1 MKQKSQNRFLA
12 ALLAVAMMLQML
24 PMLAFAEDAPG
35 TGKKD
40 VAWIGET
47 GYPSLEAAVT
57 AAGDGATITLG
68 EGVYSLGGTQNT
80 QKVTTKSL
88 TFVGAGVDKTK
99 WQIQAPQT
107 KYGSDG
113 WCNYSFDGSDSITFQ
128 DMTVIGSVYPDGT
141 IKAEDT
147 QGYVRVQNITL
158 KDCVFNGRADYWGY
172 TTTTFDNVTFNAPGT
187 TESGISDTNY
197 SLWTYTG
204 NTCTFKDCTFYSKG
218 KTINV
223 YRHTDP
229 GEDVTV
235 NFENCTVNSNFA
247 TFALFSKT
255 ALNINDRYMGSH
267 KFIINININDPK
279 TITAARDTTTCSQVF
294 GFGGK
299 TASNSGRTEVYWN
312 NSVEPVWKGGKIQT
326 HSYTDGEHDKAFTYT
341 YSEWKKFDERNE
353 WRDVT
358 KTCDYCHRELEK
370 HQETASVYR
379 LQYNLNG
386 GTGDETAY
394 KDAFSHEKENVTL
407 AAAPTREGYKFA
419 GWLSLNGK
427 LYNAGSEL
435 VLTGDEVFTAQW
447 KKKDEPVVN
456 HTLTVTGGT
465 FAVKNGDID
474 VTDTLE
480 TSTDEA
486 SGKQTCLVPDGAE
499 VTVTLDQTKV
509 PEGMVFDL
517 WSTGKFDLP
526 LDQDCKAESIT
537 FTMNGDVDVAAQYR
551 SADIEDGSDVVGPII
566 VGTAVVAGGALVGYT
581 LGTDL
586 VGQMWGLPYFP
597 SNRSALAMMLWEDAG
612 KPMPESEILY
622 PDVGQEEQDMDLQHA
637 ARWAME
643 HDLMPDLNDQ
653 DTELPPEQVKFY
665 PDNMVTKI
673 SVLRAWKKA
682 QDLKQNAQ

>member
-24 PMLAFAEDAPG
+24 PMLAFAEDALG
-35 TGKKD
+35 TGKVRNKRTGTIYTSLKEA
-40 VAWIGET
+40 VQQAW
-47 GYPSLEAAVT
+47 S
-57 AAGDGATITLG
+57 GDTIELG
-68 EGVYSLGGTQNT
+68 EGNYTLFEKNNNHAKAGN
-80 QKVTTKSL
+80 KDL
-88 TFVGAGVDKTK
+88 TFVGQGPDKTA
-99 WQIQAPQT
+99 WNIGDEVPDPS
-107 KYGSDG
+107 KYGTEYNGD
-113 WCNYSFDGSDSITFQ
+113 YSFDGAGKITFKN
-128 DMTVIGSVYPDGT
+128 MTLRSGNVDYLGFIRPDQT
-141 IKAEDT
+141 VVDHCI
-147 QGYVRVQNITL
+147 I
-158 KDCVFNGRADYWGY
+158 NGKTFYWGY
-172 TTTTFDNVTFNAPGT
+172 TSAVFTDTTFNAP
-187 TESGISDTNY
+187 SKDYAI
-197 SLWTYTG
+197 WTYSSPTMIFD
-204 NTCTFKDCTFYSKG
+204 NCTFNTTG
-218 KTINV
+218 KAINV
-223 YRHTDP
+223 YADHEAGSHDIR
-229 GEDVTV
+229 VYF
-235 NFENCTVNSNFA
+235 NNCTVNSSILN
-247 TFALFSKT
+247 KQ
-255 ALNINDRYMGSH
+255 ALNINDSNMRPY
-267 KFIINININDPK
+267 KYIIHIDNPQ
-279 TITAARDTTTCSQVF
+279 TIDAALSNTTCSQLF
-294 GFGGK
+294 GFKEDKTTGFTGNTGYTDVYLGGDL
-299 TASNSGRTEVYWN
+299 
-312 NSVEPVWKGGKIQT
+312 VWTDGKMKT
-326 HSYTDGEHDKAFTYT
+326 HSYTVGEKEDAYEITGRSDWT
-341 YSEWKKFDERNE
+341 PSVERVDECE
-353 WRDVT
+353 VT
-358 KTCDYCHRELEK
+358 KTCKYCGWTKKELE
-370 HQETASVYR
+370 HASVYR
-379 LQYNLNG
+379 LQYNLNEG
-386 GTGDETAY
+386 VGDATADY
-394 KDAFSHEKENVTL
+394 NDAYSREKESVTL
-407 AAAPTREGYKFA
+407 AAAPTREGYQFA

-435 VLTGDEVFTAQW
+435 VLTGDEVFTAYW
-447 KKKDEPVVN
+447 KKDEPVVN

-480 TSTDEA
+480 PSIDET

-526 LDQDCKAESIT
+526 QDQDYKAESIA
-537 FTMNGDVDVAAQYR
+537 FTMNDDVDVAAQYR

>member
-24 PMLAFAEDAPG
+24 PMLAFADDAPDAHAVKID
-35 TGKKD
+35 GKE
-40 VAWIGET
+40 GSYT
-47 GYPSLEAAVT
+47 TLEAAVR
-57 AAGDGATITLG
+57 AAEDGDTIILG
-68 EGVYSLGGTQNT
+68 EGNYTLYGISSDG
-80 QKVTTKSL
+80 TTKNKDL
-88 TFVGAGVDKTK
+88 TFVGQGPDVTAWNIGAKVPDPANFGTE
-99 WQIQAPQT
+99 
-107 KYGSDG
+107 YNGD
-113 WCNYSFDGSDSITFQ
+113 YSFDSAKTVTFKN
-128 DMTVIGSVYPDGT
+128 MTLRSGNVDYLGFIRIDKTVV
-141 IKAEDT
+141 E
-147 QGYVRVQNITL
+147 
-158 KDCVFNGRADYWGY
+158 DCVINGKTDYWGY
-172 TTTTFDNVTFNAPGT
+172 TSAEFINTTFNAPD
-187 TESGISDTNY
+187 SNY
-197 SLWTYTG
+197 ALWTYCSPTM
-204 NTCTFKDCTFYSKG
+204 TFKDCTFNAGASG
-218 KTINV
+218 KVINV
-223 YRHTDP
+223 YTDYSAKKF
-229 GEDVTV
+229 DITV
-235 NFENCTVNSNFA
+235 NFNNCTVNSY
-247 TFALFSKT
+247 SSGKQ
-255 ALNINDRYMGSH
+255 ALNINDSNRGNCKY
-267 KFIINININDPK
+267 IINITDPHVK
-279 TITAARDTTTCSQVF
+279 AARSTTTCSQVF
-294 GFGGK
+294 GFRWGGN
-299 TASNSGRTEVYWN
+299 TGRTEVYWN
-312 NSVEPVWKGGKIQT
+312 NSVEPVWKEGKMQT

-341 YSEWKKFDERNE
+341 PSEWKKFDERNE

-358 KTCDYCHRELEK
+358 KTCDYCHRELGK

-379 LQYNLNG
+379 LQYNLNE
-386 GTGDETAY
+386 GDGDTTADY
-394 KDAFSHEKENVTL
+394 SDVFSREKESVTL
-407 AAAPTREGYKFA
+407 AAAPTREGYQFA

-427 LYNAGSEL
+427 LYKAGSEL

-447 KKKDEPVVN
+447 KKDEPVVN

-465 FAVKNGDID
+465 FAVKNGGID

-480 TSTDEA
+480 PSTDEA

-517 WSTGKFDLP
+517 WSTGNFDLP
-526 LDQDCKAESIT
+526 LNQDYKAEAIT

-586 VGQMWGLPYFP
+586 VGKMWGLPYFP

-643 HDLMPDLNDQ
+643 HDLLPDLNDQ
-653 DTELPPEQVKFY
+653 DAELPPEQVKFY

>member
-1 MKQKSQNRFLA
+1 MKQKSQNRFFA

-35 TGKKD
+35 TP
-40 VAWIGET
+40 VAWNKKKGT
-47 GYPSLEAAVT
+47 SYTSLADAVKD
-57 AAGDGATITLG
+57 AKSGDTITLG
-68 EGVYSLGGTQNT
+68 EGNYTLYGIKSDD
-80 QKVTTKSL
+80 TTRGKDL
-88 TFVGAGVDKTK
+88 TFVGQGPDKTAWNIGAK
-99 WQIQAPQT
+99 VPDPANFGT
-107 KYGSDG
+107 EYNGD
-113 WCNYSFDGSDSITFQ
+113 YSFDGAGTVTFKN
-128 DMTVIGSVYPDGT
+128 MTLRSGNANYLGFI
-141 IKAEDT
+141 
-147 QGYVRVQNITL
+147 
-158 KDCVFNGRADYWGY
+158 RANNTVVDHCEIYGKTFYWGY
-172 TTTTFDNVTFNAPGT
+172 TSAVFTDTTFYAPNEDYAIWTYSSPTMTFDNCTFNA
-187 TESGISDTNY
+187 
-197 SLWTYTG
+197 TG
-204 NTCTFKDCTFYSKG
+204 KV
-218 KTINV
+218 INV
-223 YRHTDP
+223 YTDY
-229 GEDVTV
+229 GAGKQDITV
-235 NFENCTVNSNFA
+235 NFNNCTVKSISWTSAA
-247 TFALFSKT
+247 TFKT
-255 ALNINDRYMGSH
+255 ALKIDDHNMGSY
-267 KFIINININDPK
+267 KYIINITDPNV
-279 TITAARDTTTCSQVF
+279 TAARDTTTCSQVF
-294 GFGGK
+294 GFGDKKGVK
-299 TASNSGRTEVYWN
+299 EGNNSGRTEVYWN
-312 NSVEPVWKGGKIQT
+312 NNAEPVWKEGKMQT

-341 YSEWKKFDERNE
+341 YSEWRKIDARNE
-353 WRDVT
+353 TRDET
-358 KTCDYCHRELEK
+358 KTCNYCGWW
-370 HQETASVYR
+370 ETYKNKDVASVYR
-379 LQYNLNG
+379 LQYNLNEG
-386 GTGDETAY
+386 VGAENADYNDAY
-394 KDAFSHEKENVTL
+394 SREKESVKL
-407 AAAPTREGYKFA
+407 AAAPTREGYQFA
-419 GWLSLNGK
+419 GWLSLNGT
-427 LYNAGSEL
+427 LYKAGSEL

-447 KKKDEPVVN
+447 KKDEPVVN

-465 FAVKNGDID
+465 FAVKDGDID

-480 TSTDEA
+480 TSTDET

-517 WSTGKFDLP
+517 WSTGELP
-526 LDQDCKAESIT
+526 LDQDYKAESIT

-586 VGQMWGLPYFP
+586 VGKMWGLPYFP

>member
-24 PMLAFAEDAPG
+24 PMLAFADG
-35 TGKKD
+35 TNAYAVRNKRTGTYYESLKKAVD
-40 VAWIGET
+40 
-47 GYPSLEAAVT
+47 EAQS
-57 AAGDGATITLG
+57 GDTIILG
-68 EGVYSLGGTQNT
+68 EGNYTLYGVPSVGSTQG
-80 QKVTTKSL
+80 KDL
-88 TFVGAGVDKTK
+88 TFVGQGTDKTAWNIGDEVPDPNK
-99 WQIQAPQT
+99 FGT
-107 KYGSDG
+107 EYNGD
-113 WCNYSFDGSDSITFQ
+113 YSFDGAKTVTFKN
-128 DMTVIGSVYPDGT
+128 MTLRSGKVDYLGFIRIDNTVVENCVI
-141 IKAEDT
+141 
-147 QGYVRVQNITL
+147 
-158 KDCVFNGRADYWGY
+158 NGKTDYWGY
-172 TTTTFDNVTFNAPGT
+172 TSAVFKDTTFNAP
-187 TESGISDTNY
+187 SSNY
-197 SLWTYTG
+197 ALWTYCSPTMTFD
-204 NTCTFKDCTFYSKG
+204 TCTFNANG
-218 KTINV
+218 KAINV
-223 YRHTDP
+223 YTDYSA
-229 GEDVTV
+229 GAHDITV
-235 NFENCTVNSNFA
+235 NFNNCTVNSNFQSYVSM
-247 TFALFSKT
+247 FSNNKT
-255 ALNINDRYMGSH
+255 ALNINDSNMGSH
-267 KFIINININDPK
+267 KYIININDPK
-279 TITAARDTTTCSQVF
+279 TITAARDKTTTCSQMF

-299 TASNSGRTEVYWN
+299 AATNNKGKTDVYLN
-312 NSVEPVWKGGKIQT
+312 GELVFTNGKMQT
-326 HSYTDGEHDKAFTYT
+326 HSYTDGEQDKAFTTT
-341 YSEWKKFDERNE
+341 YSEWTRIDARNE
-353 WRDVT
+353 MRDVT
-358 KTCDYCHRELEK
+358 KTCNYCGWF
-370 HQETASVYR
+370 ETHKEIASVYR

-386 GTGDETAY
+386 GIGDETANY
-394 KDAFSHEKENVTL
+394 NDAFYHENESVKL
-407 AAAPTREGYKFA
+407 AAAPTREGYQFA

-435 VLTGDEVFTAQW
+435 VLTGDEVFTAYW
-447 KKKDEPVVN
+447 KKNEPVVN

-517 WSTGKFDLP
+517 WSTGNFDLP
-526 LDQDCKAESIT
+526 QDQDYKAESIT
-537 FTMNGDVDVAAQYR
+537 FTMNDDVDVAAQYR

-581 LGTDL
+581 LGTDF
-586 VGQMWGLPYFP
+586 VGKMWGLPYFP

>member
-24 PMLAFAEDAPG
+24 PMLAFADD
-35 TGKKD
+35 GKKY
-40 VAWIGET
+40 VAWIGNKGYTSLKDAVDAAKKGET
-47 GYPSLEAAVT
+47 T
-57 AAGDGATITLG
+57 TITLG
-68 EGVYSLGGTQNT
+68 AGNYTLYKISSEGM
-80 QKVTTKSL
+80 TKGKNL
-88 TFVGAGVDKTK
+88 TFVGQGPDKTT
-99 WQIQAPQT
+99 WIIGPEVPDPS
-107 KYGSDG
+107 KYGTEYNGD
-113 WCNYSFDGSDSITFQ
+113 YSFDGAGTVTFKNMTLHSD
-128 DMTVIGSVYPDGT
+128 
-141 IKAEDT
+141 KADYM
-147 QGYVRVQNITL
+147 GFI
-158 KDCVFNGRADYWGY
+158 RADHTVVENCDIDGKTFYWGY
-172 TTTTFDNVTFNAPGT
+172 TSAVFKDTTFNAPAGDYA
-187 TESGISDTNY
+187 I
-197 SLWTYTG
+197 WTYSSPTMTFD
-204 NTCTFKDCTFYSKG
+204 NCTFNASG
-218 KTINV
+218 KVINV
-223 YRHTDP
+223 YTDY
-229 GEDVTV
+229 GAGKQDIKV
-235 NFENCTVNSNFA
+235 NFENCTVNSYSFGKQ
-247 TFALFSKT
+247 ALK
-255 ALNINDRYMGSH
+255 INDSNMGSY
-267 KFIINININDPK
+267 KYIIKIYHP
-279 TITAARDTTTCSQVF
+279 TVTAALDKTTCSQVF
-294 GFGGK
+294 GFGNE
-299 TASNSGRTEVYWN
+299 TANNTGRTEVYWN
-312 NSVEPVWKGGKIQT
+312 GDPVWKDGKMQT
-326 HSYTDGEHDKAFTYT
+326 HSYTDGEHDKAFTT
-341 YSEWKKFDERNE
+341 SYSEWTKFDERNE

-394 KDAFSHEKENVTL
+394 KDAFSHEKEKVTL
-407 AAAPTREGYKFA
+407 AAAPTREGYEFA
-419 GWLSLNGK
+419 GWLSLKGK

-517 WSTGKFDLP
+517 WSTGKFELP
-526 LDQDCKAESIT
+526 LDQDYKAESIA
-537 FTMNGDVDVAAQYR
+537 FTMNDDVDVAAQYR

-637 ARWAME
+637 ARWSME

>member
-24 PMLAFAEDAPG
+24 PMLAFAEDAPDAYAVKID
-35 TGKKD
+35 GKEGSYAKLVD
-40 VAWIGET
+40 AVK
-47 GYPSLEAAVT
+47 AASS
-57 AAGDGATITLG
+57 GDTIILG
-68 EGVYSLGGTQNT
+68 EGNYTLYKISSEGMTNGKN
-80 QKVTTKSL
+80 L
-88 TFVGAGVDKTK
+88 TFVGQGPDKTAWNIGAK
-99 WQIQAPQT
+99 VPDPANFGT
-107 KYGSDG
+107 EYNGD
-113 WCNYSFDGSDSITFQ
+113 YSFEGAKTVTFKN
-128 DMTVIGSVYPDGT
+128 MTLRSGVVDYLGFIRIDNTVVENCVI
-141 IKAEDT
+141 
-147 QGYVRVQNITL
+147 
-158 KDCVFNGRADYWGY
+158 NGKTFYWGY
-172 TTTTFDNVTFNAPGT
+172 ESAKFINTTFNAP
-187 TESGISDTNY
+187 SGDYAI
-197 SLWTYTG
+197 WTYSSPTMTFD
-204 NTCTFKDCTFYSKG
+204 TCTFNATG
-218 KTINV
+218 KVINV
-223 YRHTDP
+223 YTDY
-229 GEDVTV
+229 GAGKQDITV
-235 NFENCTVNSNFA
+235 NFNNCTVNS
-247 TFALFSKT
+247 SSGKT
-255 ALNINDRYMGSH
+255 ALNINDSNMGSY
-267 KFIINININDPK
+267 KYILNITGDNHV
-279 TITAARDTTTCSQVF
+279 TAERDTTTCTQLF

-299 TASNSGRTEVYWN
+299 LNELIKNSNSGRTEVN
-312 NSVEPVWKGGKIQT
+312 IDGKCVWKEGRMQT
-326 HSYTDGEHDKAFTYT
+326 HAYTDGEHDQAFNYT
-341 YSEWKKFDERNE
+341 YSEWKKLDARNDVRDE
-353 WRDVT
+353 T
-358 KTCDYCHRELEK
+358 KTCKYCGWWKTYKDKDL
-370 HQETASVYR
+370 ASVYR
-379 LQYNLNG
+379 LQYNLNEG
-386 GTGDETAY
+386 IGAENADYNDAY
-394 KDAFSHEKENVTL
+394 SREKESVKL
-407 AAAPTREGYKFA
+407 EAAPTREGYQFA

-427 LYNAGSEL
+427 LYKAGSEL
-435 VLTGDEVFTAQW
+435 ELTGDEVFTAQW
-447 KKKDEPVVN
+447 KKDEPVVN

-465 FAVKNGDID
+465 FAVKDGDID

-517 WSTGKFDLP
+517 WSTGELP
-526 LDQDCKAESIT
+526 LDQDYKAESIT

>member
-24 PMLAFAEDAPG
+24 PMLAFADDAPDAYAVEIDGKEGSYAKLEDA
-35 TGKKD
+35 
-40 VAWIGET
+40 VR
-47 GYPSLEAAVT
+47 AASS
-57 AAGDGATITLG
+57 GDTIILG
-68 EGVYSLGGTQNT
+68 EGNYTLYKISSEGM
-80 QKVTTKSL
+80 TKGKNL
-88 TFVGAGVDKTK
+88 TFVGQGPDKTA
-99 WQIQAPQT
+99 WNIGALVPDPANFGT
-107 KYGSDG
+107 EYNGD
-113 WCNYSFDGSDSITFQ
+113 YSFDGAGTVTFKN
-128 DMTVIGSVYPDGT
+128 MTLRSG
-141 IKAEDT
+141 KADYL
-147 QGYVRVQNITL
+147 GFI
-158 KDCVFNGRADYWGY
+158 RADQTVVDNCVINGKTFYWGY
-172 TTTTFDNVTFNAPGT
+172 TSAVFKNTTFNAPLLDYA
-187 TESGISDTNY
+187 I
-197 SLWTYTG
+197 WTYSSPTMTFD
-204 NTCTFKDCTFYSKG
+204 NCTFNATG
-218 KTINV
+218 KVINV
-223 YRHTDP
+223 YTDY
-229 GEDVTV
+229 GAGKQDIKV
-235 NFENCTVNSNFA
+235 NFENCTVNSYSFG
-247 TFALFSKT
+247 KQ
-255 ALNINDRYMGSH
+255 ALNINDSNMGSY
-267 KFIINININDPK
+267 KYIIKIYHP
-279 TITAARDTTTCSQVF
+279 TVTAARDTMTCSQVF
-294 GFGGK
+294 GFGGDHDK
-299 TASNSGRTEVYWN
+299 NSGRTEVYWN
-312 NSVEPVWKGGKIQT
+312 GDPVWKDGKMKT
-326 HSYTDGEHDKAFTYT
+326 HSYTDGEKEERAYRDGEKEESAYITT
-341 YSEWKKFDERNE
+341 DRSEWTPSGAERIDKCE
-353 WRDVT
+353 VT
-358 KTCDYCHRELEK
+358 KKCKYCGWTKKGWEY
-370 HQETASVYR
+370 ASVYR
-379 LQYNLNG
+379 LQYNLNEG
-386 GTGDETAY
+386 VGA
-394 KDAFSHEKENVTL
+394 ENVDYSDANYRQNVSVKL
-407 AAAPTREGYKFA
+407 AAAPTREGYQFA
-419 GWLSLNGK
+419 GWLSLKGK
-427 LYNAGSEL
+427 LYKAESEL
-435 VLTGDEVFTAQW
+435 EQLTGDEVFTAQW
-447 KKKDEPVVN
+447 KKDEPVVN

-465 FAVKNGDID
+465 FAVKDGDID

-517 WSTGKFDLP
+517 WSTGKFELP
-526 LDQDCKAESIT
+526 LDQDYKAESIA
-537 FTMNGDVDVAAQYR
+537 FTMNDDVDVAAQYR

>member
-24 PMLAFAEDAPG
+24 PMLAFADDAPDAYAVKID
-35 TGKKD
+35 GKEGSYAKLVD
-40 VAWIGET
+40 AVK
-47 GYPSLEAAVT
+47 AASS
-57 AAGDGATITLG
+57 GDTIILG
-68 EGVYSLGGTQNT
+68 EGNYTLYGIKSDD
-80 QKVTTKSL
+80 TTKGKNL
-88 TFVGAGVDKTK
+88 TFVGQGPDKTAWNIGDK
-99 WQIQAPQT
+99 VPDPS
-107 KYGSDG
+107 KYGTEYNGD
-113 WCNYSFDGSDSITFQ
+113 YSFDGAGTVTFKN
-128 DMTVIGSVYPDGT
+128 MTLRSGVVDYLGFIRIDNTVVENCVI
-141 IKAEDT
+141 
-147 QGYVRVQNITL
+147 
-158 KDCVFNGRADYWGY
+158 NGKTDYWGY
-172 TTTTFDNVTFNAPGT
+172 TSAVFKDTTFNAP
-187 TESGISDTNY
+187 SSNY
-197 SLWTYTG
+197 ALWTYCSPTMTF
-204 NTCTFKDCTFYSKG
+204 NNCTFNANG
-218 KTINV
+218 KAINV
-223 YRHTDP
+223 YTDYSA
-229 GEDVTV
+229 GDHDITV
-235 NFENCTVNSNFA
+235 NFNNCTVNSNFQSYVSM
-247 TFALFSKT
+247 FSNNKT
-255 ALNINDRYMGSH
+255 ALNINDSNMGSH
-267 KFIINININDPK
+267 KYIININDPK
-279 TITAARDTTTCSQVF
+279 TITAARDKTTTCSQMF

-299 TASNSGRTEVYWN
+299 AATNNKGKTDVYLN
-312 NSVEPVWKGGKIQT
+312 GELVWTNGKMQT
-326 HSYTDGEHDKAFTYT
+326 HSYTDGEHDQAFTTT
-341 YSEWKKFDERNE
+341 YSEWKTIDARNE

-358 KTCDYCHRELEK
+358 KTCNYCGWSSKPQKEI
-370 HQETASVYR
+370 ASVYR
-379 LQYNLNG
+379 LQYNLNEG
-386 GTGDETAY
+386 AGDETANY
-394 KDAFSHEKENVTL
+394 NDAFYHENESVTL
-407 AAAPTREGYKFA
+407 AAKPTREGYEFA
-419 GWLSLNGK
+419 GWLSLKGK
-427 LYNAGSEL
+427 LYNPGDEL
-435 VLTGDEVFTAQW
+435 KLTGDEVFTAQW
-447 KKKDEPVVN
+447 KKDEPVVN

-474 VTDTLE
+474 VTNTLE

-509 PEGMVFDL
+509 PDGMVFDL
-517 WSTGKFDLP
+517 WSTGNFDLP
-526 LDQDCKAESIT
+526 LDQDYKAESIA

-637 ARWAME
+637 ARWSME

>member
-24 PMLAFAEDAPG
+24 PMLAFADGTTG
-35 TGKKD
+35 TGNAHAVK
-40 VAWIGET
+40 IGNT
-47 GYPSLEAAVT
+47 VYPSLEAAVR
-57 AAGDGATITLG
+57 AAASAPGNSATITLG
-68 EGVYSLGGTQNT
+68 EGEYELYGAINREEGILVG
-80 QKVTTKSL
+80 KEL
-88 TFVGAGVDKTK
+88 TFVGQGVGKTTWK
-99 WQIQAPQT
+99 IG
-107 KYGSDG
+107 YRSDE
-113 WCNYSFDGSDSITFQ
+113 YSGEDADYDLGGAEKITFEK
-128 DMTVIGSVYPDGT
+128 MTLQCGT
-141 IKAEDT
+141 GDYHGFAYIWNT
-147 QGYVRVQNITL
+147 VV
-158 KDCVFNGRADYWGY
+158 KDCVINGKTDFWGY
-172 TTTTFDNVTFNAPGT
+172 TSAEFIDTTFNAPDGR
-187 TESGISDTNY
+187 Y
-197 SLWTYTG
+197 ALWTYSSPIMTFD
-204 NTCTFKDCTFYSKG
+204 TCTFNASG
-218 KTINV
+218 KVINV
-223 YRHTDP
+223 YTDFSA
-229 GEDVTV
+229 GDHDITV
-235 NFENCTVNSNFA
+235 NFNNCTVNSS
-247 TFALFSKT
+247 TFFLYKQ
-255 ALNINDRYMGSH
+255 ALNINDSNMGSY
-267 KFIINININDPK
+267 KYIININDPQ
-279 TITAARDTTTCSQVF
+279 TVTAVRDTTTCSQVF

-299 TASNSGRTEVYWN
+299 KDNNSGRTEVYWN
-312 NSVEPVWKGGKIQT
+312 NSVEPVWKDGKMQT
-326 HSYTDGEHDKAFTYT
+326 HSYTDGEHDNAFTTT
-341 YSEWKKFDERNE
+341 YSEWKTIDARNE

-358 KTCDYCHRELEK
+358 KTCDYCGWS
-370 HQETASVYR
+370 ETQKEIASVYR
-379 LQYNLNG
+379 LQYNLNEG
-386 GTGDETAY
+386 VGDENANY
-394 KDAFSHEKENVTL
+394 NDAFSHENESVTL
-407 AAAPTREGYKFA
+407 AAAPTREGYQFA

-427 LYNAGSEL
+427 LYKAGSEL

-447 KKKDEPVVN
+447 KKDEPVVN

-526 LDQDCKAESIT
+526 QEQDYKAESIT
-537 FTMNGDVDVAAQYR
+537 FTMNDDVDVAAQYR

-586 VGQMWGLPYFP
+586 VGKMWGLPYFP